1 MSGFTTA
8 DYLALAWFA
17 LAWGG
22 YSVIMEFPA
31 LGRES
36 LNRRMDRYREVWMET
51 MRERD
56 LRIVDSQI
64 MTSLQNGTA
73 FFASTALI
81 AIGGTLALLRSTDEV
96 MAIFAALPF
105 ASRPTAT
112 VWEVKTLGLLVI
124 FAYTFFKFAWSY
136 RLFNYAAI
144 LLGATPEPGS
154 ANAKAAGAA
163 AARVGAM
170 PRHAGRP
177 FHPGQPAFMPPTE
190 AAAGPPLHPQ
200 PARLLPRHR
209 LSRLVHQRLRA
220 CRRDCGGGAGAAQS
234 PVRQRSKGSVAG
246 LKRSG
251 E

>member
-154 ANAKAAGAA
+154 ANPRARGPRGGACPPHDH
-163 AARVGAM
+163 AR
-170 PRHAGRP
+170 R
-177 FHPGQPAFMPPTE
+177 
-190 AAAGPPLHPQ
+190 PPLQPR

-234 PVRQRSKGSVAG
+234 PVRQRGKGSVAG

>member
-1 MSGFTTA
+1 MSGAMSGFTTA

-17 LAWGG
+17 FAWAG
-22 YSVIMEFPA
+22 YSVLMEFTA
-31 LGRES
+31 LGHDG
-36 LNRRMDRYREVWMET
+36 LNRRMDRFREAWMENMQT
-51 MRERD
+51 RE

-81 AIGGTLALLRSTDEV
+81 AIGGTLALLRSTEEV

-154 ANAKAAGAA
+154 ANAKTAGAA
-163 AARVGAM
+163 AARVAAM
-170 PRHAGRP
+170 TTLAGRH
-177 FHPGQPAFMPPTE
+177 FNRGQRAFFLAIGYLGWFINAYALAFATAVVVLVLLNRQLGT
-190 AAAGPPLHPQ
+190 AARQA
-200 PARLLPRHR
+200 LP
-209 LSRLVHQRLRA
+209 
-220 CRRDCGGGAGAAQS
+220 D
-234 PVRQRSKGSVAG
+234 
-246 LKRSG
+246 
-251 E
+251 

>member
-31 LGRES
+31 LGRVS

-144 LLGATPEPGS
+144 LMGATPPREQAKS
-154 ANAKAAGAA
+154 KAAHAA
-163 AARVGAM
+163 AACVASMTTLAGRHFNRGQRAFFSPSAISAGSSTPM
-170 PRHAGRP
+170 RSPSQPPWYWPCCSIASSGPRHAGRCRNK
-177 FHPGQPAFMPPTE
+177 AW
-190 AAAGPPLHPQ
+190 
-200 PARLLPRHR
+200 
-209 LSRLVHQRLRA
+209 
-220 CRRDCGGGAGAAQS
+220 RRD
-234 PVRQRSKGSVAG
+234 PVHI
-246 LKRSG
+246 
-251 E
+251 